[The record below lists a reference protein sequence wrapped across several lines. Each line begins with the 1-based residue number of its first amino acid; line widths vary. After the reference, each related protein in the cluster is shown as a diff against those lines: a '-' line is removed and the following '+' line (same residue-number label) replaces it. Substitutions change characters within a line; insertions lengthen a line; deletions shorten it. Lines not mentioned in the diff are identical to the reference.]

1 MCRTAVFRKQQGAGG
16 TCTITQHPYLLPETG
31 CYPGTSVPT
40 VVHAINSRAFSSGAV
55 PRLWGHW
62 AIGALVVSKATPKFR
77 GGGEVVCGQDEEKH

>member
-1 MCRTAVFRKQQGAGG
+1 MQDSRFWKAAGSRWDLP
-16 TCTITQHPYLLPETG
+16 ITQHPYLLPETG

-62 AIGALVVSKATPKFR
+62 AIGALVVSKATHKFR
-77 GGGEVVCGQDEEKH
+77 GEGAGESSMWTG